1 MVTRAFYAT
10 FFVFLAKFS
19 KELRKAV
26 VNFFHPIAEIALGV
40 EGVCPSTNSNDFSV
54 LFTHKWT
61 EGDLGGSASHI
72 QTAVCSDLKNKKE
85 LVHCTYCYRRG
96 FEDLTSVVSLLRLAN
111 RWQYQR
117 LFNFVFTKAS
127 RKTCYSIY
135 RQWYKHYINRLNK
148 IPNYLTLMIWETGKS
163 IFLGKLTCDLQRELT
178 FRGGLG
184 STYRPPK
191 RWISRLW
198 RIKKVTATCFSI
210 LSINTPVMCT
220 KSWLTWPDMA
230 QGWSLHMKKIQK
242 HPHWISRWISW
253 NPKYMH
259 QNSALV
265 LTWIR
270 SDQSILMKELQISL
284 NSTMLCKCQ
293 I

>member
-148 IPNYLTLMIWETGKS
+148 IS
-163 IFLGKLTCDLQRELT
+163 KLPYSYDLRNRQKYFFGE
-178 FRGGLG
+178 
-184 STYRPPK
+184 
-191 RWISRLW
+191 
-198 RIKKVTATCFSI
+198 
-210 LSINTPVMCT
+210 INMWFA
-220 KSWLTWPDMA
+220 KGIDF
-230 QGWSLHMKKIQK
+230 
-242 HPHWISRWISW
+242 
-253 NPKYMH
+253 
-259 QNSALV
+259 
-265 LTWIR
+265 
-270 SDQSILMKELQISL
+270 
-284 NSTMLCKCQ
+284 
-293 I
+293 